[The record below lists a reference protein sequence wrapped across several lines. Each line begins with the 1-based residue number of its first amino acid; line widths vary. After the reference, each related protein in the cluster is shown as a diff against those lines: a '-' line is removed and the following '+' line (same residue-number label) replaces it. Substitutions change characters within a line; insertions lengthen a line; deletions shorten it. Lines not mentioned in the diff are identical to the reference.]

1 MTGTASNTNRGG
13 PWFLA
18 EQTAL
23 DFINTVAMTD
33 KVIHDFLQTDDDV
46 LHWLNKAGIEIQAS
60 RNDLS
65 GPPGELLL
73 SARTLR
79 ELIRSLVEKK
89 KNGLQFD
96 PDGLNEY
103 LRKIVSYP
111 KIITDGEGTCQ
122 IIRCFETAS
131 SAHALGA
138 VAEAAA
144 MLLTEGN
151 FDYVRQCEHP
161 DCTLWFYDR
170 TKAHKRRWCSMALCG
185 NRIKIARFRK
195 KAVTEKT

>member
-1 MTGTASNTNRGG
+1 MTSTASITNRGG

-18 EQTAL
+18 EQIAL

-60 RNDLS
+60 RDALP
-65 GPPGELLL
+65 GPSGELLL

-89 KNGLQFD
+89 KNGQPSD

-111 KIITDGEGTCQ
+111 KIVTDSEGTCQ
-122 IIRCFETAS
+122 IIRCFEMAS
-131 SAHALGA
+131 PANALG
-138 VAEAAA
+138 VIAEAAA
-144 MLLTEGN
+144 KLLTEGN

-185 NRIKIARFRK
+185 NRAKIARFRK
-195 KAVTEKT
+195 KEVAVKS

>member
-1 MTGTASNTNRGG
+1 MTDTASNTNRG

-18 EQTAL
+18 EQIAL

-33 KVIHDFLQTDDDV
+33 KEAQDFLQTDDDV
-46 LHWLNKAGIEIQAS
+46 FRWLNSAGIEIQAS
-60 RNDLS
+60 RNAQ
-65 GPPGELLL
+65 PGKLLL

-89 KNGLQFD
+89 KKGHQFD

-103 LRKIVSYP
+103 LKKIVSYP
-111 KIITDGEGTCQ
+111 KIITDSEGTCQ
-122 IIRCFETAS
+122 IVRCFETALP
-131 SAHALGA
+131 AHALGV
-138 VAEAAA
+138 VAEEAAK
-144 MLLTEGN
+144 LLTEGN

-185 NRIKIARFRK
+185 NRIKIAKFRQ
-195 KAVTEKT
+195 KAAAGKS

>member
-1 MTGTASNTNRGG
+1 MTGTVSITNRGG
-13 PWFLA
+13 PWLLA
-18 EQTAL
+18 DQIAL

-33 KVIHDFLQTDDDV
+33 KVSQDFLQADDDV

-60 RNDLS
+60 PNALPV
-65 GPPGELLL
+65 PPGELLL

-79 ELIRSLVEKK
+79 ELIRGLVEKK
-89 KNGLQFD
+89 KHGQQFD

-111 KIITDGEGTCQ
+111 RIITDSEGTYQ
-122 IIRCFETAS
+122 IIRCSETAS
-131 SAHALGA
+131 PANALGII
-138 VAEAAA
+138 AEAAA
-144 MLLTEGN
+144 KLLTEGN

-185 NRIKIARFRK
+185 NRIKIAKFRQ
-195 KAVTEKT
+195 KAATEKS